1 MNIRTR
7 LTLIFFC
14 LVIVVLTAV
23 SISIYFF
30 SANARRQ
37 DFYRRLQN
45 RAINTTKILTEV
57 NEVNARLL
65 RRIEQNNPASLPN
78 QYIAIYNS
86 KNELVYSSRDT
97 ASVTVTNEILNNARA
112 SRRLEY
118 DGGKFG
124 VVVFLFD
131 GRQPLTVVAAATDV
145 YGAGDLRSLRK
156 ILLINLCVS
165 IVFVS
170 ALGWIYSGRV
180 LRPISRIVREVGD
193 ITEMNLNRR
202 LDEGN
207 KKDELSQLSQTFNR
221 MLARLQG
228 AFISQ
233 KNFIANASHEIKT
246 PLTVMSGKIEVSL
259 LQPREREY
267 YIDVLRSVLQGLKG
281 LNGLSTQLLLLAQ
294 TSTDQPQ
301 NNFSQLRV
309 DDVLWETK
317 EELLKA
323 YPQCTIDIDFDLN
336 VDTNALIIRGD
347 EQLMKAAMLNLMDNA
362 CKYSDTKKVSVN
374 LTSYETGVLTIR
386 FTNTG
391 NGIEH
396 DQIERIFEPFYRGD
410 KHQRVK
416 GYGIGLSLV
425 SRIVHL
431 HGGSINVSSI
441 PGEVT
446 DFVVKL
452 PLSVA

>member
-7 LTLIFFC
+7 LTLIFFS

-30 SANARRQ
+30 SANVRRQ

-57 NEVNARLL
+57 DEVNPRLL
-65 RRIEQNNPASLPN
+65 RRMEQNNPASLPN
-78 QYIAIYNS
+78 QYIAIYNT
-86 KNELVYSSRDT
+86 KNELVYSSHDT
-97 ASVTVTNEILNNARA
+97 ASVVINSDVLSNARVN
-112 SRRLEY
+112 RRLEY
-118 DGGKFG
+118 DEGKFG
-124 VVVFLFD
+124 VVAFLFD
-131 GRQPLTVVAAATDV
+131 GKQPLTVVAAATDI
-145 YGAGDLRSLRK
+145 YGAEDLRNLKK

-170 ALGWIYSGRV
+170 ALGWIYAGRV
-180 LRPISRIVREVGD
+180 LRPISRIVREVGN
-193 ITEMNLNRR
+193 ITEMNLSRR

-259 LQPREREY
+259 LQPRERAY
-267 YIDVLRSVLQGLKG
+267 YIEVLRSVLQGLKG
-281 LNGLSTQLLLLAQ
+281 LNELSTQLLLLAQ
-294 TSTDQPQ
+294 TSTDQAQ

-323 YPQCTIDIDFDLN
+323 YPDYTIDIDFDLN
-336 VDTNALIIRGD
+336 VDTNALMLRGD
-347 EQLMKAAMLNLMDNA
+347 EQLMKVAMLNLMDNA

-374 LTSYETGVLTIR
+374 LTSYDAGVLTIR
-386 FTNTG
+386 FTNSG
-391 NGIEH
+391 KGIER
-396 DQIERIFEPFYRGD
+396 DQLARIFEPFYRGD
-410 KHQRVK
+410 RQQRVK

-425 SRIVHL
+425 NRIIHL
-431 HGGSINVSSI
+431 HGGSIDVSSI
-441 PGEVT
+441 PGEIT

-452 PLSVA
+452 PLPVL

>member
-7 LTLIFFC
+7 LTLIFFS
-14 LVIVVLTAV
+14 LVIVVLAAV

-45 RAINTTKILTEV
+45 RAINTTRILTEV
-57 NEVNARLL
+57 NEVDATLL
-65 RRIEQNNPASLPN
+65 RRMEQNNPASLPN
-78 QYIAIYNS
+78 QYVAIYNT
-86 KNELVYSSRDT
+86 NHERMYSSHDT
-97 ASVTVTNEILNNARA
+97 ASVVITDELLDNAQ
-112 SRRLEY
+112 SSKRLEY
-118 DGGKFG
+118 VEGKFA
-124 VVVFLFD
+124 VVAFLFD
-131 GRQPLTVVAAATDV
+131 SKQPLTVVATATDV
-145 YGAGDLRSLRK
+145 YGEADLRNLKK

-170 ALGWIYSGRV
+170 ALGWIYAGRV
-180 LRPISRIVREVGD
+180 LRPISRIVREVGN

-233 KNFIANASHEIKT
+233 KHFIANASHEIKT

-281 LNGLSTQLLLLAQ
+281 LNELSTQLLLLAQ

-301 NNFSQLRV
+301 NNFSQLRI

-317 EELLKA
+317 EGLLKA
-323 YPQCTIDIDFDLN
+323 YPDYTIDIDFDLN
-336 VDTNALIIRGD
+336 VDTNTLVIRGD
-347 EQLMKAAMLNLMDNA
+347 EQLMKVAMFNLMDNA

-374 LTSYETGVLTIR
+374 LTSYDAGMLTIR

-391 NGIEH
+391 KGIER
-396 DQIERIFEPFYRGD
+396 DQIARIFEPFYRGD
-410 KHQRVK
+410 KQQRVK
-416 GYGIGLSLV
+416 GFGIGLSLV
-425 SRIVHL
+425 SRIIHL
-431 HGGSINVSSI
+431 HGGSIDVTSI
-441 PGEVT
+441 PAEVT

-452 PLSVA
+452 PLTAG